1 MPIRYKFDVLEALK
15 EAGYSTYKIRKEKIL
30 SESTVQA
37 FRRGELVALD
47 NIGRVCELLQCQ
59 PGDILWNTPPI
70 KSRSQAAYRRYLAL
84 PLERVGTR
92 AERLCVPSRS
102 LLSR

>member
-1 MPIRYKFDVLEALK
+1 MHDYPCLPLSKIYIEIRVYCAILGTVEKENMKMPIRYKFDVLEALK

-59 PGDILWNTPPI
+59 PGDILEYT
-70 KSRSQAAYRRYLAL
+70 AD
-84 PLERVGTR
+84 
-92 AERLCVPSRS
+92 
-102 LLSR
+102 